1 MTCHIKLSPAP
12 SDYASR
18 FQYHEQDM
26 TYTMITLPGIGG
38 SGEEHWQSLWEKAEP
53 RLLRFQPASWDKPE
67 LNDWVQSLERAVGGC
82 EQPPV
87 LIAHSLACLLVVHW
101 AMRSNSPVA
110 GAFLVSVPDPDGPSF
125 PSAAASFRP
134 APDRPLPFPSLVV
147 ASTNDPYGSVAHARL
162 RAIQWQTG
170 LVVVG
175 DHGHINAS
183 SGVMDWA
190 QGRALLEA
198 FCAGLPRSG

>member
-1 MTCHIKLSPAP
+1 MISRSLLSMLAVRSKPNAPFFLVIIGNLAPRPMTCHIKLSPAP

-110 GAFLVSVPDPDGPSF
+110 
-125 PSAAASFRP
+125 
-134 APDRPLPFPSLVV
+134 
-147 ASTNDPYGSVAHARL
+147 
-162 RAIQWQTG
+162 
-170 LVVVG
+170 
-175 DHGHINAS
+175 
-183 SGVMDWA
+183 
-190 QGRALLEA
+190 
-198 FCAGLPRSG
+198 